1 MLISLDINNPIIL
14 KELEELGEN
23 EDKKEEYLKTILN
36 IGSSIL
42 NSSTEIVNDCRLMGP
57 FKELLKQCED
67 KINENIDDK
76 LGSLVGKN
84 SSMLGKF
91 AENIYEKL
99 LKRSFPEYTIINTA
113 TSGEKCGD
121 IVIDTNSSLGK
132 ISIES
137 KNYGTVVPKDQ
148 IDKFKRDLKNSGI
161 QYGIMISVD
170 SQITGKEDF
179 EIEEFEDKYII
190 YIQNAGY
197 DPIHLN
203 LAIRYFMMFHELG
216 VSKNNPMETPQTN
229 REYLDKIDRIAE
241 TLKKNIKLERS
252 LITDVDEA
260 QTRVDNIML
269 KIKSSLYKMTAEK
282 EVLLERM
289 NEELDELKIEYSQ
302 DLNFNTFD
310 DINFYVNEECLNK
323 TRPKRILLMRA
334 ITIIHNNNFNFM
346 LDKGI
351 VSFYKEKRYCG
362 KIDCNKGKQ
371 EIMIKEYGDEIKPYK
386 KNMVIYKNDH
396 YIFEI
401 KDMKEVWLYLEE
413 KLKM

>member
-1 MLISLDINNPIIL
+1 MRISLDINNPIIL

-23 EDKKEEYLKTILN
+23 EDKKEEYLITALD

-113 TSGEKCGD
+113 TSGDKCGD

-137 KNYGTVVPKDQ
+137 KNYDTVIPKEQ

-161 QYGIMISVD
+161 HYGVMISVD

-203 LAIRYFMMFHELG
+203 LAIRYFKMFHELG
-216 VSKNNPMETPQTN
+216 VSKNNPMEEPKTN
-229 REYLDKIDRIAE
+229 KEYLDKIDRIAE

-252 LITDVDEA
+252 LITEVDEDK
-260 QTRVDNIML
+260 TRVDNIML
-269 KIKSSLYKMTAEK
+269 KILDR
-282 EVLLERM
+282 L

-310 DINFYVNEECLNK
+310 DINFFVNEECLNK

-334 ITIIHNNNFNFM
+334 ITIIHNNNFNFV

>member
-1 MLISLDINNPIIL
+1 MQISLDINNPIIL

-23 EDKKEEYLKTILN
+23 EDKKEEYLKTILD

-57 FKELLKQCED
+57 FKDLLKQCED

-91 AENIYEKL
+91 AENIYEKI
-99 LKRSFPEYTIINTA
+99 LKRSFPEFTIINTA

-161 QYGIMISVD
+161 PYGIMISVD
-170 SQITGKEDF
+170 SQITGKKDF
-179 EIEEFEDKYII
+179 DIEEFEDKYII

-197 DPIHLN
+197 DPTYLN
-203 LAIRYFMMFHELG
+203 LAIRYFKMFHELG
-216 VSKNNPMETPQTN
+216 VSKTNPMETPQTN
-229 REYLDKIDRIAE
+229 KEYLDKIDRIAE

-252 LITDVDEA
+252 LITEVDEA
-260 QTRVDNIML
+260 QTKIDNIML

-282 EVLLERM
+282 EVLLDRM

-302 DLNFNTFD
+302 DLNYSSFD
-310 DINFYVNEECLNK
+310 DINFFVNEECLNK
-323 TRPKRILLMRA
+323 TKPKRILLMEA
-334 ITIIHNNNFNFM
+334 FTKIHNNNFNFV

-351 VSFYKEKRYCG
+351 VSFYREKRYCG

-371 EIMIKEYGDEIKPYK
+371 EIMIKEYGEEIKPYK

-401 KDMKEVWLYLEE
+401 KDMKEVWLFLEE
-413 KLKM
+413 KLKI

>member
-1 MLISLDINNPIIL
+1 MRISLDINNPIIL

-23 EDKKEEYLKTILN
+23 EDKKEEYLITALD

-113 TSGEKCGD
+113 TSGDKCGD

-137 KNYGTVVPKDQ
+137 KNYDTVIPKEQ

-161 QYGIMISVD
+161 HYGVMISVD

-203 LAIRYFMMFHELG
+203 LAIRYFKMFHELG
-216 VSKNNPMETPQTN
+216 VSKNNPMEEPKTN
-229 REYLDKIDRIAE
+229 KEYLDKIDRIAE

-252 LITDVDEA
+252 LITEVDEA

-282 EVLLERM
+282 EVLLDRM

-310 DINFYVNEECLNK
+310 DINFFVNEECLNK
-323 TRPKRILLMRA
+323 TRPKRILLMRV
-334 ITIIHNNNFNFM
+334 ITIIHNNNFNFV

-351 VSFYKEKRYCG
+351 VSFYKDKRYCG

>member
-1 MLISLDINNPIIL
+1 MQISLDINNPIIL

-23 EDKKEEYLKTILN
+23 EDKKEEYLKTILD

-57 FKELLKQCED
+57 FKDLLKKCED

-91 AENIYEKL
+91 AENIYEKI
-99 LKRSFPEYTIINTA
+99 LKRGFPECTIINTA

-137 KNYGTVVPKDQ
+137 KNYGTVVPKEQ

-161 QYGIMISVD
+161 PYGIMISVD
-170 SQITGKEDF
+170 SQITGKKDF

-203 LAIRYFMMFHELG
+203 LAIRYIKMFHELG
-216 VSKNNPMETPQTN
+216 VSKTNPMEIPQTN
-229 REYLDKIDRIAE
+229 KEYLDKIDRIAE
-241 TLKKNIKLERS
+241 TLKKNVKLERS
-252 LITDVDEA
+252 LVTDVDEA
-260 QTRVDNIML
+260 QTKVDNIML
-269 KIKSSLYKMTAEK
+269 KIKSSLYKMIAEK
-282 EVLLERM
+282 EALLDRL

-302 DLNFNTFD
+302 DLNYSSFD
-310 DINFYVNEECLNK
+310 DINYYVNEECLNK
-323 TRPKRILLMRA
+323 TRPKRILLMEA
-334 ITIIHNNNFNFM
+334 FTKIHNNDFNFV

-371 EIMIKEYGDEIKPYK
+371 EIMIKEYGEEIKPYK

-401 KDMKEVWLYLEE
+401 KDMKEVWLFLEE
-413 KLKM
+413 KLKI